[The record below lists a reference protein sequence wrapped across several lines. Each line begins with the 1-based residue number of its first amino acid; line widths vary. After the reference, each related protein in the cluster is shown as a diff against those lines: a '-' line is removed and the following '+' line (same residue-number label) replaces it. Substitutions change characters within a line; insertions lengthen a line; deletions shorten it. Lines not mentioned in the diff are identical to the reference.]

1 VAVVADMIE
10 GVAGLER
17 YPDGALL
24 RSVAVA
30 DGAGGQGLGRAL
42 VEAVLARAA
51 AAGTPSVWLLTTT
64 AERWFPRFGFR
75 VTDRAAA
82 PPGVASSVEFREACP
97 ASAVAMVLDGEALS
111 SRAAPSPVRPS
122 AGP

>member
-1 VAVVADMIE
+1 VVAGVADAIE

-42 VEAVLARAA
+42 VETVLARAA
-51 AAGTPSVWLLTTT
+51 AARTPSVWLLTTT

-82 PPGVASSVEFREACP
+82 PPGVAASVEFREACP
-97 ASAVAMVLDGEALS
+97 ASAVAMVLDGEALI
-111 SRAAPSPVRPS
+111 SRAAPSPVRP
-122 AGP
+122 